1 MDLIKESAINLKKVL
16 FFHFPIEPTSDC
28 SSFHISLLKAWLSA
42 SLCNISLGV
51 ATVCAPLSTYFLGH
65 VIVDISNALLG
76 IKACL
81 PSGQIC
87 FSCESLHP
95 EMKNLANRTMACD
108 CGLTISRDQNAAIN
122 IKREG
127 LRILKSKS
135 SIA

>member
-51 ATVCAPLSTYFLGH
+51 ATVWAPFSMYLLGH
-65 VIVDISNALLG
+65 VIAGISSALTG
-76 IKACL
+76 IKTCL

-87 FSCESLHP
+87 LSYESLHP
-95 EMKNLANRTMACD
+95 EMKNLAQRTIVCD
-108 CGLTISRDQNAAIN
+108 CGLPHMFISALHKNALIN
-122 IKREG
+122 IK
-127 LRILKSKS
+127 
-135 SIA
+135 